1 MNSYLQMNVNELT
14 YFCSME
20 NSQVDVL
27 CIAAHPDDV
36 EISAG
41 GTVAKH
47 IALGHKVA
55 IVDLTQGEL
64 GSRGS
69 AEIRKQEALDAGKI
83 LGIHHRDNLKL
94 KDGFFQYN
102 EDSLRAVIHQI
113 RKYQPRIVLTNA
125 LKDRHPD
132 HARAAHLVGEACFY
146 SGLNKIVTDQSPW
159 RPKAVYHFNQDYYN
173 KPDFV
178 VDVTDFWEIKMKSLM
193 AYRSQFYDPNSKEP
207 ETPISG
213 EGFFDY
219 LKARAID
226 FGRPS
231 GYALAEGFQV
241 ARTPGVEDIMRLH

>member
-1 MNSYLQMNVNELT
+1 MV
-14 YFCSME
+14 YFCPME
-20 NSQVDVL
+20 NYQVDVL

-41 GTVAKH
+41 GSVARL
-47 IALGHKVA
+47 IADGYSVA

-69 AEIRKQEALDAGKI
+69 GPLRLQEAAEASAI
-83 LGIHHRDNLKL
+83 LKVKHRENLGM
-94 KDGFFQYN
+94 KDGYFQYS
-102 EDSLRAVIHQI
+102 EESLNQI
-113 RKYQPRIVLTNA
+113 IEVVRKYKPTIVLTNA
-125 LKDRHPD
+125 LHDRHPD
-132 HARAAHLVGEACFY
+132 HARAAKLVCDACFY
-146 SGLNKIVTDQSPW
+146 SGLNKITGLPHW

-178 VDVTDFWEIKMKSLM
+178 VDVTPFWDVKMKSLM

-213 EGFFDY
+213 EGFFEY

-226 FGRPS
+226 FGRPA
-231 GYALAEGFQV
+231 GYPLAEGFQV
-241 ARTPGVEDIMRLH
+241 ARTPGVDDIMKLH

>member
-1 MNSYLQMNVNELT
+1 MNSFLQINVNEMG

-20 NSQVDVL
+20 NNQVDVL

-41 GTVAKH
+41 GTVAKL
-47 IALGHKVA
+47 IASGKTVA

-69 AEIRKQEALDAGKI
+69 GELRLQEAAMASAI
-83 LGIHHRDNLKL
+83 LKVKYRENLGL
-94 KDGFFQYN
+94 KDGYFQYN
-102 EDSLRAVIHQI
+102 EESLNAVIEVV
-113 RKYQPRIVLTNA
+113 RKYKPTVVLTNA
-125 LKDRHPD
+125 LHDRHPD
-132 HARAAHLVGEACFY
+132 HARAAKLVSDACFY
-146 SGLNKIVTDQSPW
+146 SGLNKIEGLPNW
-159 RPKAVYHFNQDYYN
+159 RPRALYHFNQDYYN

-178 VDVTDFWEIKMKSLM
+178 VDVTAFWEVKMQSLM

-213 EGFFDY
+213 EGFFEY

-226 FGRPS
+226 FGRPA
-231 GYALAEGFQV
+231 GYAMAEGFQV
-241 ARTPGVEDIMRLH
+241 ARIPGVEDIMTLH